1 MRSATSAYPWRISF
15 SPSASSRLTATIIVT
30 RTDSNSAHMLP
41 RLLLDA
47 PRCPR
52 GCLMLML
59 MLSSLDCPRQC
70 LTSPTLCLQRI
81 PARRRLLSIQ
91 DVTRLTRL
99 MQKPL
104 DLKNLN
110 NPMDLAAMRCHKFEM
125 KVQPTL
131 TLSLRGIFLDRIHG
145 VYLRAISRIPME
157 DFRGRYHHGLLKA
170 GYCYGPLNPM
180 FPAPD
185 QALKF
190 LYVSSLN
197 LWMVSSMCWLPVFL
211 ASLNMMPWFIC
222 SKVI

>member
-1 MRSATSAYPWRISF
+1 MA
-15 SPSASSRLTATIIVT
+15 
-30 RTDSNSAHMLP
+30 D
-41 RLLLDA
+41 LLLAVRLIEVDRHHHRHKDRFQFRSHAAKAALRCAALSTRLPDVDA
-47 PRCPR
+47 DAFLI
-52 GCLMLML
+52 G
-59 MLSSLDCPRQC
+59 LSAPVSHLAHSLSAENSGR
-70 LTSPTLCLQRI
+70 
-81 PARRRLLSIQ
+81 RRRLLSIQ
-91 DVTRLTRL
+91 DVTKLTRL

>member
-1 MRSATSAYPWRISF
+1 MA
-15 SPSASSRLTATIIVT
+15 
-30 RTDSNSAHMLP
+30 D
-41 RLLLDA
+41 LLLAVRLIEVDRHHHRHKDRFQFRSHAANAALRCAALSTRLPDVDA
-47 PRCPR
+47 DAFLIGLAAPVSH
-52 GCLMLML
+52 LAH
-59 MLSSLDCPRQC
+59 SLFAEN
-70 LTSPTLCLQRI
+70 SG
-81 PARRRLLSIQ
+81 RRRRHLSIQ

-110 NPMDLAAMRCHKFEM
+110 NPMDLAAMRCHQFEM